1 MWYLRRSEPIF
12 REVNALEVYRK
23 KIFPALAGALW
34 LGFLTLDLTGLCD
47 SRWVKFFAICL
58 CCATALLG
66 TKTTDGKL
74 VAVAMCFTVAA
85 DWFLL
90 VRDDHYLVGIGL
102 FIIVQFIYAYRL
114 YRFHG
119 KIFPRWWLIA
129 RADIT
134 LLFLFAGGIIFT
146 FLRGLS
152 LFVLL
157 PFFYFSNL
165 CINTAEAFAL
175 KKRTFAWGLLLF
187 VCCDICVGVY
197 NLLGI
202 LPALTAPG
210 MWFFYLPSQVLI
222 VLSQETGDTYEKA
235 L

>member
-1 MWYLRRSEPIF
+1 MEVCRR
-12 REVNALEVYRK
+12 

-34 LGFLTLDLTGLCD
+34 VCFLTLDLTRAGD
-47 SRWVKFFAICL
+47 STWVKFASICL
-58 CCATALLG
+58 CCLTALWG
-66 TKTTDGKL
+66 VKTTDGKL
-74 VAVAMCFTVAA
+74 VAAALCFTVAA

-146 FLRGLS
+146 FLRGLH

-175 KKRTFAWGLLLF
+175 KKRTFAVGLLLF
-187 VCCDICVGVY
+187 VCCDICVGAY
-197 NLLGI
+197 NLDI
-202 LPALTAPG
+202 FPTLTFPG